1 MKIALTGSIATD
13 HLMTFPGSFSDQL
26 MADHLDQ
33 ISLSFLIDELEVRRG
48 GVAANIAFGLGQ
60 LGLRPRLVGAAGE
73 DFAEYAAWL
82 DRWGV
87 DTSDVLISSTSHTAR
102 FVCTTDNA
110 QNQIA
115 SFYPGAMTEAR
126 EIDLAH
132 IADRAGGLDLVV
144 ISPNDPDA
152 MVRHSQQCRDM
163 GIPFIADP
171 SQQLARADGAMVRE
185 LVNGATYLFT
195 NEYESMLLKQKSG
208 WTISEVLARVG
219 AWVITHGED
228 GATISRSEQPAVFG
242 PAVSPRK
249 LAEPTGAGDAFRA
262 GFIAGIAWEFDD
274 DVSAQLGA
282 TMATLALEVVGTQ
295 EYSAETADMLDR
307 LHVTFGAESA
317 ELVKQRLVERSV
329 LTCP

>member
-1 MKIALTGSIATD
+1 MRIALTGSIATD
-13 HLMTFPGSFSDQL
+13 HLMSFPGSFSEQL

-48 GVAANIAFGLGQ
+48 GVAANIAFGLGR
-60 LGLRPRLVGAAGE
+60 LGLGPILVGAAGE
-73 DFAEYAAWL
+73 DFADYSAWL
-82 DRWGV
+82 TRSGV
-87 DTSDVLISSTSHTAR
+87 DTDNVLISSTNHTAR

-126 EIDLAH
+126 EIDLTR
-132 IADRAGGLDLVV
+132 IADAVGGFDLVV

-152 MVRHSQQCRDM
+152 MVRHTRQCRDL
-163 GIPFIADP
+163 GVPFVADP
-171 SQQLARADGAMVRE
+171 SQQLARADGELVRE

-208 WTISEVLARVG
+208 WTSSEVLARVG
-219 AWVITHGED
+219 TWVITHGEN
-228 GATISRSEQPAVFG
+228 GATISRNKQPTLVVPAV
-242 PAVSPRK
+242 PPTE
-249 LAEPTGAGDAFRA
+249 LAEPTGVGDAFRA

-274 DVSAQLGA
+274 TTSAQLGA

-295 EYSAETADMLDR
+295 EYDAEHAEIVDR
-307 LHVTFGAESA
+307 LRVTFGTESA
-317 ELVKQRLVERSV
+317 ELVKERLAAQSA
-329 LTCP
+329 LTVH

>member
-126 EIDLAH
+126 EIDLSY

-152 MVRHSQQCRDM
+152 MVRHTQQCRDM

-242 PAVSPRK
+242 PAVSPRT

-295 EYSAETADMLDR
+295 EYRAETADMLDR